1 MSVQQNWEDQKRKKQ
16 AFFHSLYDYA
26 MGMLWLILGLFFL
39 LNKRLGLDWI
49 QTDTRMDIIF
59 GIVGIAY
66 GLFRLYRG
74 YQRKNIGR

>member
-1 MSVQQNWEDQKRKKQ
+1 MSAQQNWEEQKRKRQ

-26 MGMLWLILGLFFL
+26 MGGLWLVLGLFFL
-39 LNKRLGLDWI
+39 LNKRLGLGWF
-49 QTDTRMDIIF
+49 QTDAVIDTLF

-74 YQRKNIGR
+74 YQRKNIRK